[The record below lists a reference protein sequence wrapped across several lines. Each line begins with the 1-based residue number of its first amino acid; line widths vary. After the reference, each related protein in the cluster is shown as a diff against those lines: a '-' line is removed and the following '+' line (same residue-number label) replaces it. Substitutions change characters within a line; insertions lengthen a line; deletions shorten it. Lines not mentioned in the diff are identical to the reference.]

1 MPHGLPTR
9 VHWLIIFCTSGCAAM
24 DDSRKITKKIDWLD
38 EQRRKDRKLIAELQE
53 QLRAALN
60 GNQELKARITALESE
75 AAEARELL
83 KRVEKVDDLF
93 EQHRSDFIVRLG
105 TAETARAKSEREGE
119 RLRQL
124 ERETINKSLVEL
136 GEALAP
142 LGALREE
149 VAARKEEE
157 HRFRTDIS
165 ETRRSVESV
174 ARSVEESEHLISS
187 INEIRRQDG
196 KRLAGL
202 SSAAEVLRKRLDE
215 LKPKLESM
223 QDAGLRNE
231 KRITELIGLET
242 ERKLA
247 QNAWMEQQDVTY
259 AERERW
265 WAELQRKAAE
275 IEALI
280 EASARKLEAFGDTH
294 REMKQALSALDGTV
308 AGIERRLGESAE
320 VQRVNHGRLWD
331 EWNSSVAEE
340 QQKRASDQLLQDELW
355 REHERREKQ
364 KITRIAALEEAEKAT
379 AQVLKHLRSMDKERL
394 KNVFNILRGF
404 MSEYDQD
411 MKKVP

>member
-1 MPHGLPTR
+1 
-9 VHWLIIFCTSGCAAM
+9 M

-93 EQHRSDFIVRLG
+93 GQHRPDFIVRLG

-320 VQRVNHGRLWD
+320 VQRVNHG
-331 EWNSSVAEE
+331 
-340 QQKRASDQLLQDELW
+340 
-355 REHERREKQ
+355 
-364 KITRIAALEEAEKAT
+364 
-379 AQVLKHLRSMDKERL
+379 
-394 KNVFNILRGF
+394 
-404 MSEYDQD
+404 
-411 MKKVP
+411 

>member
-1 MPHGLPTR
+1 
-9 VHWLIIFCTSGCAAM
+9 M
-24 DDSRKITKKIDWLD
+24 DNSRKITKKIDWLD

-53 QLRAALN
+53 QLLAALN
-60 GNQELKARITALESE
+60 GNQELKARMTALESG

-93 EQHRSDFIVRLG
+93 EQHRSDFIARLE
-105 TAETARAKSEREGE
+105 TAEAARAKSEREGE

-174 ARSVEESEHLISS
+174 ARIVEESEHLVSS
-187 INEIRRQDG
+187 INESRRQDG
-196 KRLAGL
+196 RRIAEFG
-202 SSAAEVLRKRLDE
+202 SAAEVQRQRMDE
-215 LKPKLESM
+215 LKPKLESL
-223 QDAGLRNE
+223 QDASLRNE
-231 KRITELIGLET
+231 KRTTELTGLET

-247 QNAWMEQQDVTY
+247 QNAWMEQQEVTH

-265 WAELQRKAAE
+265 SAELQRKSVD

-280 EASARKLEAFGDTH
+280 EASARKLEAFGETH
-294 REMKQALSALDGTV
+294 REMKQALSALDETV

-320 VQRVNHGRLWD
+320 VQRVNYERLQD
-331 EWNSSVAEE
+331 EWNSFEAEE
-340 QQKRASDQLLQDELW
+340 QKKRVADMLLRDELW
-355 REHERREKQ
+355 REHDRKNKKNIARLEAMEK
-364 KITRIAALEEAEKAT
+364 AEKTT
-379 AQVLKHLRSMDKERL
+379 AKVLQHLRSKDYERL
-394 KNVFNILRGF
+394 KNVFGILREF
-404 MSEYDQD
+404 MSEHDQD